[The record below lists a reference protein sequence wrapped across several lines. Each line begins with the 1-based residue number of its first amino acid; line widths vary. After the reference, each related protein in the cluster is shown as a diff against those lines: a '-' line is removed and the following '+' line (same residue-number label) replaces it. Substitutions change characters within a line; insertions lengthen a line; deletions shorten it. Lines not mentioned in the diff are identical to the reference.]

1 MRACSSDGRFLARLN
16 EVIDNVVVV
25 QLDKLTAKHVLPG
38 FTDRSFEERQIEEL
52 TAEVTQVRFLAHMNY
67 KIDLTLLKH
76 KSSSIRASA
85 NANS

>member
-1 MRACSSDGRFLARLN
+1 LN

-38 FTDRSFEERQIEEL
+38 FTDRSFEERQIEAL
-52 TAEVTQVRFLAHMNY
+52 TAEITQVRFVALINHNLG
-67 KIDLTLLKH
+67 LTLLTDE
-76 KSSSIRASA
+76 SSSIRDSA